1 MERCFSDEGG
11 NKCWIWESGELIPR
25 KDVSILSKNDTPFK
39 AYPDKALYTRINGE
53 LCAFNTTQI
62 IDRYKPIYW
71 VIENPLSSKIWYYLD
86 RWHGFSGIYNV
97 AHYAAYDKKFSKKPT
112 CFLSN
117 QILNLRTLPKGVKS
131 AVTIGSH
138 DTGKSSNRKQIHDYN
153 ERSAIPNLLVKD
165 ILTQLLGEN

>member
-1 MERCFSDEGG
+1 M
-11 NKCWIWESGELIPR
+11 IPR
-25 KDVSILSKNDTPFK
+25 KDVSILSKK
-39 AYPDKALYTRINGE
+39 INGE

-62 IDRYKPIYW
+62 IDRYNPAYW

-97 AHYAAYDKKFSKKPT
+97 AHYAAYDKNFSKKPT
-112 CFLSN
+112 CFMSN

-138 DTGKSSNRKQIHDYN
+138 DTGKSSSRKQIHDYN
-153 ERSAIPNLLVKD
+153 ERSAIPELLVKD
-165 ILTQLLGEN
+165 ILTQLLGEVRNN